1 MINEAYGKF
10 FIREK
15 CKGMGENETF
25 VLCSNF
31 NFI

>member
-1 MINEAYGKF
+1 MINAAGDEI

-15 CKGMGENETF
+15 CRGMGENETF